1 MKSGNEMEGML
12 EILLSV
18 PGMEESVK
26 VGINLSRKQVMLM
39 NNVIR
44 EGMAVKG
51 GMVEDLLKVLPNE
64 SGASLQQMADELL
77 EKAGLTALHAKV
89 SKFRS

>member
-18 PGMEESVK
+18 PGMEENVK

-44 EGMAVKG
+44 EGLAAKG
-51 GMVEDLLKVLPNE
+51 GMVEDLIKVLPDE

-77 EKAGLTALHAKV
+77 EKAGLTTLHAKI
-89 SKFRS
+89 SKFKM